1 MIQWKKKKKKE
12 KIKKKPKKKGNKIRN
27 SKLFTMTNM
36 GVNSTL
42 KSDFCYFSTNS
53 KIPIFYEVFGI

>member
-1 MIQWKKKKKKE
+1 MIQWKKKKE
-12 KIKKKPKKKGNKIRN
+12 KIKKKPKKKKGNKIRN